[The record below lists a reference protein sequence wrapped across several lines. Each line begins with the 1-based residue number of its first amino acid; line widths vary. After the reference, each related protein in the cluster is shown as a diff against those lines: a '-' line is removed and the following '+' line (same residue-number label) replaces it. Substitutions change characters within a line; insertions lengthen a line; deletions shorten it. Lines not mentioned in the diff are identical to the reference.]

1 MAQAEQ
7 AGKAE
12 GGAFIVGR
20 DPAFAQ
26 SSEVAVHCTNPAPLG
41 GIPRE
46 SPRTK
51 LSSLVLQ
58 DFFDIF
64 FAKILTSSFVMHK
77 HCFFPQKAPLVLST
91 STLLK
96 VIIHFCNV
104 SRNFAKKIEA

>member
-77 HCFFPQKAPLVLST
+77 HCFFPPKSALGS
-91 STLLK
+91 
-96 VIIHFCNV
+96 IHIYSFEGHHPFLQCVSKFC
-104 SRNFAKKIEA
+104 KKIEA